1 MILIIRKYPKA
12 FVLALIL
19 HVFALAVFLI
29 SFNTTAMPEMQPEVD
44 VIQATAV
51 NEEQVIAELNKLKA
65 IEAKQRKDEKSR
77 IDQLNREA
85 ERAKR
90 ERKKEQKRLAELEK
104 QKKKEAKAKKQLE
117 KERKQAE
124 KATRAAAAERLRHE
138 QEAAAAEAEGKRA
151 QAIADKAKAEALE
164 ALKKQRKLEE
174 NRRRQEMM
182 EADEKR
188 AAAARNKKAQ
198 STIRRY
204 QALIKQK
211 VERNWIKPT
220 TFKKGLSCTVLV
232 RMMPSGEVLEVK
244 VVKSSGDP
252 IFDRSVEQA
261 VRKAAPLPLPSDS
274 SLFASFRNLK
284 FLFKPGS

>member
-12 FVLALIL
+12 FVVAIVLHIL
-19 HVFALAVFLI
+19 MAVLVVI
-29 SFNTTAMPEMQPEVD
+29 SFDTTTMPEIQPEVD
-44 VIQATAV
+44 VVQATVV

-77 IDQLNREA
+77 IDKLNRQA

-90 ERKKEQKRLAELEK
+90 ERKKEQKRLVEIEK
-104 QKKKEAKAKKQLE
+104 QRKKEARATKQLE
-117 KERKQAE
+117 KERKQSE
-124 KATRAAAAERLRHE
+124 KAARIAAAERLRHE

-151 QAIADKAKAEALE
+151 QAIADKAKSEALE
-164 ALKKQRKLEE
+164 ALKKQRKIEE
-174 NRRRQEMM
+174 NQRRREMM
-182 EADEKR
+182 AADEKR

-220 TFKKGLSCTVLV
+220 TFKKGLSCTVMV
-232 RMMPSGEVLEVK
+232 RMMPSGDVLEAK

-261 VRKAAPLPLPSDS
+261 VQKAAPLPLPPDS
-274 SLFASFRNLK
+274 SLFTSFRNLR
-284 FLFKPGS
+284 FLFNPGN

>member
-1 MILIIRKYPKA
+1 VAAIVLHILVA
-12 FVLALIL
+12 VLA
-19 HVFALAVFLI
+19 VI
-29 SFNTTAMPEMQPEVD
+29 SFDTTTMPEIQPEVD
-44 VIQATAV
+44 VVQATVV

-65 IEAKQRKDEKSR
+65 LDAQQRKNEKLR
-77 IDQLNREA
+77 IDKLNREA

-90 ERKKEQKRLAELEK
+90 ERQKEQKRLAQIEK
-104 QKKKEAKAKKQLE
+104 QRQKEAKATKRLE
-117 KERKQAE
+117 KERKQLE
-124 KATRAAAAERLRHE
+124 QATRIAAAEKQRFE
-138 QEAAAAEAEGKRA
+138 QEAAAAKAERKRA

-174 NRRRQEMM
+174 ARRRQEMIA
-182 EADEKR
+182 ADEKR
-188 AAAARNKKAQ
+188 AAAAKNKKAQ

-211 VERNWIKPT
+211 VERNWIRPT

-232 RMMPSGEVLEVK
+232 RMMPSGEVLEAK

-261 VRKAAPLPLPSDS
+261 VQKAAPLPLPPDG
-274 SLFASFRNLK
+274 SLFTSFRNLK
-284 FLFKPGS
+284 FLFRPGN

>member
-1 MILIIRKYPKA
+1 MVAVGLHILA
-12 FVLALIL
+12 AVL
-19 HVFALAVFLI
+19 VVI
-29 SFNTTAMPEMQPEVD
+29 SFDTTTMPEIQPEVD
-44 VIQATAV
+44 VVQATVV

-65 IEAKQRKDEKSR
+65 LEAQQRKNEKLR
-77 IDQLNREA
+77 IDKLNREV

-90 ERKKEQKRLAELEK
+90 ERQKEQKRLVQIEK
-104 QKKKEAKAKKQLE
+104 QKQKEARATKRLE
-117 KERKQAE
+117 KERKQLE
-124 KATRAAAAERLRHE
+124 QATRVAAAEKQRLE
-138 QEAAAAEAEGKRA
+138 QEAAAAKAERKRA

-174 NRRRQEMM
+174 ARRRLEMI

-188 AAAARNKKAQ
+188 AAAAKNKKAQ

-211 VERNWIKPT
+211 VERNWIRPT

-232 RMMPSGEVLEVK
+232 RMMPSGEVLEAK

-252 IFDRSVEQA
+252 VFDRSVEQA
-261 VRKAAPLPLPSDS
+261 VQKAAPLPLPPDG
-274 SLFASFRNLK
+274 SLFTSFRNLK
-284 FLFKPGS
+284 FLFKPGN